1 MPWSCIASM
10 QLTISA
16 EHPSLPGHFP
26 GHPVVPGVVILS
38 HVFAA
43 LGEHIGQ
50 QRITGIKRLKFL
62 QLVSPGQNLRVE
74 IGVPQP
80 GQLPFKCWL
89 GDTLAV
95 EGQVAL
101 SE

>member
-1 MPWSCIASM
+1 M

-16 EHPSLPGHFP
+16 DHPSLPGHFP

-38 HVFAA
+38 YVFAT
-43 LGEHIGQ
+43 LSEQIGPQ
-50 QRITGIKRLKFL
+50 KITGIKRLKFL
-62 QLVSPGQNLRVE
+62 QLVSPGQYLRVE

-89 GDTLAV
+89 GETLAL

-101 SE
+101 AEDK